1 LTRNHLIKIFI
12 FKKILKKEKK
22 KKLGWP
28 KPPPMVVWGW
38 FQTFS
43 HPLSFMGVARAPR
56 GLLGHPHRV
65 HLQHFSFFF
74 LFLFFLFSFLLHAT
88 SDHSSFFYFLVLY
101 SFLSLSHSLSIHSDF
116 VLQVLT
122 DWQRGGAIGL
132 WP

>member
-22 KKLGWP
+22 KIWGGRNHPQWWFGGGFKLSATP
-28 KPPPMVVWGW
+28 LASWGW
-38 FQTFS
+38 
-43 HPLSFMGVARAPR
+43 
-56 GLLGHPHRV
+56 LGHQGGCSATPIV
-65 HLQHFSFFF
+65 YTFNTFLFSFFSF
-74 LFLFFLFSFLLHAT
+74 FFLFSFLLHAT